1 MNQHSALEKIGR
13 AGLKTVRFDTGV
25 GGIPEYTQMDLAHA
39 LTGLS
44 KEATAWAMYAYSN
57 TEDEKS
63 LSFVT
68 ARLAKIITRKFPEFP
83 SKSIVGLVK
92 VTLRECLMYAPGEV
106 NRKGCSVTL
115 RCASMNISRDTY
127 YRKSNMIQSA
137 VDTVV
142 QVVRGWEKQICE
154 RVGAKLT
161 YS

>member
-25 GGIPEYTQMDLAHA
+25 GGIPEYTQMDFAHA
-39 LTGLS
+39 LAGLN

-68 ARLAKIITRKFPEFP
+68 ARLAKIVARKFPELP
-83 SKSIVGLVK
+83 PKSIVSLVK
-92 VTLRECLMYAPGEV
+92 VTLRECLMYEPGET

-115 RCASMNISRDTY
+115 RCAVMGISRDTY
-127 YRKSNMIQSA
+127 YRRAK
-137 VDTVV
+137 VV
-142 QVVRGWEKQICE
+142 QAAIELIIGIVQGWENQISR
-154 RVGAKLT
+154 RVGEKLT
-161 YS
+161 HS

>member
-25 GGIPEYTQMDLAHA
+25 GGIPEYTQMDFAHA

-63 LSFVT
+63 LSFLT
-68 ARLAKIITRKFPEFP
+68 SRLAKIIARKFPELP
-83 SKSIVGLVK
+83 PKSIVGLVK
-92 VTLRECLMYAPGEV
+92 VTLRECLMYAPEDTK
-106 NRKGCSVTL
+106 RKGCSVTL
-115 RCASMNISRDTY
+115 RCTVMNISRDTY
-127 YRKSNMIQSA
+127 YRKSTIIRSA
-137 VDTVV
+137 VDMVM
-142 QVVRGWEKQICE
+142 QVIRCWEKQIGE
-154 RVGAKLT
+154 RVGDKLT